1 MLNIQFKKI
10 TLHNFGSYSHAEV
23 NLENRGFCLV
33 LGKNNCAKDNAE
45 SNGSGKSFIWSGI
58 CYALTGETINGL
70 TKNLR
75 NINVSDTEMYV
86 QLEFNVDGNSYVI
99 KRGQTGNPK
108 TLALFKNGIDIS
120 GKVYTETEAK
130 VLAELPELTK
140 DLIANTI
147 ILGQGMPSKFS
158 SFNPSGRKELLEKLT
173 KSDYM
178 IEDIKTRVANRLQ
191 ELNNSVRAYD
201 DSLLVAN
208 SQLAMNAAT
217 LDKVT
222 KQIAGAVKPDY
233 QSDIDNIGAQIAKE
247 NDVVAEL
254 TKQLADKEAELEK
267 ANASLLQITSGKAD
281 RVTQLNEGYN
291 KKYNEITKEKL
302 SIEAQISA
310 LSREIKTL
318 ESITDVCPTC
328 HQKIPGRVKPD
339 TAAQKESVAKLT
351 ESLESRIKPALAD
364 CAAKYN
370 NYMAQINAEFNEF
383 LAKATADVA
392 SLKKQSAELKNSIQQ
407 HNSTIGSLQTKKT
420 KLEYEQKNYDSWL
433 QGLSD
438 TKASAEAAIGEL
450 KNNIQKVADERA
462 EVQKHLAVVKKME
475 TLTKRDFRGYLL
487 ANIISYIN
495 QTAKDYSKLVFGT
508 EDLDVYIDG
517 NNLDISYCGKM
528 IDNLSGGEKTRV
540 DLILQLAIRNMLKN
554 YLNFNSNI
562 IVLDEITDFL
572 DKTSCKAIMGLIE
585 KELVNIESV
594 FIISH
599 HADELELPVDG
610 VLQVVKDE
618 NGISSIR

>member
-1 MLNIQFKKI
+1 
-10 TLHNFGSYSHAEV
+10 
-23 NLENRGFCLV
+23 
-33 LGKNNCAKDNAE
+33 
-45 SNGSGKSFIWSGI
+45 
-58 CYALTGETINGL
+58 
-70 TKNLR
+70 
-75 NINVSDTEMYV
+75 
-86 QLEFNVDGNSYVI
+86 
-99 KRGQTGNPK
+99 
-108 TLALFKNGIDIS
+108 
-120 GKVYTETEAK
+120 
-130 VLAELPELTK
+130 
-140 DLIANTI
+140 
-147 ILGQGMPSKFS
+147 
-158 SFNPSGRKELLEKLT
+158 
-173 KSDYM
+173 
-178 IEDIKTRVANRLQ
+178 
-191 ELNNSVRAYD
+191 
-201 DSLLVAN
+201 
-208 SQLAMNAAT
+208 
-217 LDKVT
+217 
-222 KQIAGAVKPDY
+222 
-233 QSDIDNIGAQIAKE
+233 
-247 NDVVAEL
+247 
-254 TKQLADKEAELEK
+254 
-267 ANASLLQITSGKAD
+267 
-281 RVTQLNEGYN
+281 
-291 KKYNEITKEKL
+291 
-302 SIEAQISA
+302 
-310 LSREIKTL
+310 
-318 ESITDVCPTC
+318 
-328 HQKIPGRVKPD
+328 
-339 TAAQKESVAKLT
+339 
-351 ESLESRIKPALAD
+351 
-364 CAAKYN
+364 
-370 NYMAQINAEFNEF
+370 MAQINAEFNEF

-392 SLKKQSAELKNSIQQ
+392 ALKKQSAELKNSIQQ

-438 TKASAEAAIGEL
+438 TKAGAEAAIGEL

>member
-1 MLNIQFKKI
+1 MLNIQFKKVI
-10 TLHNFGSYSHAEV
+10 LHNFGSYSHAEV
-23 NLENRGFCLV
+23 NLENQGFCLV
-33 LGKNNCAKDNAE
+33 LGKNNCIKDNAE

-86 QLEFNVDGNSYVI
+86 QLDFNVDGNNYII

-108 TLALFKNGIDIS
+108 TLAFFKNGTDIS

-178 IEDIKTRVANRLQ
+178 IEDIKARVANRLQ
-191 ELNNSVRAYD
+191 ELNNSIRSYD
-201 DSLLVAN
+201 DSLLVSN
-208 SQLAMNAAT
+208 SQLSMNVAA
-217 LDKVT
+217 LEKVV
-222 KQIAGAVKPDY
+222 KQISEAVKPDY
-233 QSDIDNIGAQIAKE
+233 QAEINDLDIQIAQE
-247 NDVVAEL
+247 NNTVTEL
-254 TKQLADKEAELEK
+254 AKRLANKEAELEK
-267 ANASLLQITSGKAD
+267 ANALLLQITSGKAD
-281 RVTQLNEGYN
+281 KVTQLNESYN
-291 KKYNEITKEKL
+291 QKYNAVTKEKL

-310 LSREIKTL
+310 LNKEIRTL

-328 HQKIPGRVKPD
+328 HQKIPGKVKPD
-339 TAAQKESVAKLT
+339 TSAQRESIAKLA
-351 ESLESRIKPALAD
+351 ESLEAEIKPALAD
-364 CAAKYN
+364 CTAKYN
-370 NYMAQINAEFNEF
+370 SYMAQINAEFNES
-383 LAKATADVA
+383 LAKANADVVV
-392 SLKKQSAELKNSIQQ
+392 LKRQNVELKNSVQQ
-407 HNSTIGSLQTKKT
+407 HNSIINSLQTKKT
-420 KLEYEQKNYDSWL
+420 KLEYEQKNYDSWFHGL
-433 QGLSD
+433 QE
-438 TKASAEAAIGEL
+438 TKTSTEAAINQL
-450 KNNIQKVADERA
+450 KNNIQITTDGRT

-487 ANIISYIN
+487 ANIISYIS

-599 HADELELPVDG
+599 HAEELEIPVDN